1 MIVGDLYMIIFDSLS
16 QRYRLMV
23 LETGIILT
31 DEYKSLPELWHDNG
45 DAEMVNSAELIIF

>member
-1 MIVGDLYMIIFDSLS
+1 MIIFDSLS